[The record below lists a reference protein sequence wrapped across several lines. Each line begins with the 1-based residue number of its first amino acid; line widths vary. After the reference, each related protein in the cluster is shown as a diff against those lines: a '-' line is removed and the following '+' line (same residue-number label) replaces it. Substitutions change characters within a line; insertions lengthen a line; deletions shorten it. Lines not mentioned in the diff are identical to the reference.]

1 MAPLNVAIIGYGL
14 SAKIFHIP
22 FILALPNEYKLY
34 GILQRTPTAANNA
47 SHEHAGIKTWKDID
61 TMLSDPAID
70 IVIVTSIP
78 SSHYAL
84 VISCL
89 QANKHVICEKPFVPT
104 SAEAVELGALATKHG
119 KVLAVYQNRRW
130 DADFVT
136 LSSILA
142 DGNLGSISEFESH
155 FDRHRPIL
163 PAPKIGEKAAVGW
176 KMQDLPC
183 AGAIYDLGS
192 HLLDQFVALFGEPE
206 RVTAFIGNQ
215 RAKGMETPGGD
226 SFTVLLHYD
235 ERNML
240 ATAKAGVVSAEMQQ
254 LRFWVRGTKGTFR
267 KNQLDMQEDQ
277 LKRGMRPG
285 DEGFGVEDKDVNG
298 VLTVVE
304 PDTGAPFVTRSA
316 PEMPPRTYA
325 TFHAAV
331 ARAVRGA
338 GPNPVSAEEN
348 AKVLRI
354 IEAAIQSSKEERTV
368 RLAK

>member
-22 FILALPNEYKLY
+22 FILALPSEYKLC
-34 GILQRTPTAANNA
+34 GILQRSPTAANNA
-47 SHEHAGIKTWKDID
+47 GHDHAGIKTWKDTDAI
-61 TMLSDPAID
+61 LLDPAID
-70 IVIVTSIP
+70 IIIITSIP
-78 SSHYAL
+78 SSHRAL
-84 VISCL
+84 VTACL

-104 SAEAVELGALATKHG
+104 STEALELGALATKQG
-119 KVLAVYQNRRW
+119 KILSVYQNRRW

-136 LSSILA
+136 LSGILA
-142 DGNLGSISEFESH
+142 DGTLGSISEFESH
-155 FDRHRPIL
+155 FDRHRPVL
-163 PAPKIGEKAAVGW
+163 PTPKIGEKAAIGW

-192 HLLDQFVALFGEPE
+192 HLLDQFVALFGVPE

-235 ERNML
+235 DRNML
-240 ATAKAGVVSAEMQQ
+240 GTAKAGVVSAEMQQ

-267 KNQLDMQEDQ
+267 KNQLDVQEDQ
-277 LKRGMRPG
+277 LKQGMRPG
-285 DEGFGVEDKDVNG
+285 DDHFGIEDRDMNG

-304 PDTGAPFVTRSA
+304 PDTGAPFVTRTA
-316 PEMPPRTYA
+316 PEMPPATYA
-325 TFHAAV
+325 GCHEAV
-331 ARAVRGA
+331 AKAVRGE
-338 GPNPVSAEEN
+338 GPNPVSAEDN
-348 AKVLRI
+348 AKVLRV